1 MKGSEFLSSGVL
13 PCTTNTD
20 QFMRL
25 AESIATE
32 RSPLPQLPSREPTM
46 EAMGASLKFLK
57 HAELIRKKKE
67 EVEAK
72 RL

>member
-1 MKGSEFLSSGVL
+1 
-13 PCTTNTD
+13 
-20 QFMRL
+20 
-25 AESIATE
+25 
-32 RSPLPQLPSREPTM
+32 M